1 VSLRPIVD
9 DHTCCTDE
17 RGPIAWPF
25 SLVPSERLLPREGV
39 PVEVGPRT
47 LDVLIAL
54 VCRSYEAI
62 SKKDLL
68 AQVWPEAIVEEGSPR
83 FHIANLRWATEKEG
97 HDISRIWLDAATASR
112 RRAHACELNALLP
125 TG

>member
-25 SLVPSERLLPREGV
+25 SLVPSERLLTREGV

-97 HDISRIWLDAATASR
+97 HDISRIGSMRLLLRGAGLTLAS
-112 RRAHACELNALLP
+112 
-125 TG
+125 

>member
-1 VSLRPIVD
+1 
-9 DHTCCTDE
+9 
-17 RGPIAWPF
+17 
-25 SLVPSERLLPREGV
+25 
-39 PVEVGPRT
+39 VGPRT

-68 AQVWPEAIVEEGSPR
+68 VQVWPEAIVEEGSPQ

>member
-1 VSLRPIVD
+1 
-9 DHTCCTDE
+9 
-17 RGPIAWPF
+17 
-25 SLVPSERLLPREGV
+25 
-39 PVEVGPRT
+39 VGPRT

-97 HDISRIWLDAATASR
+97 HDISRIGSMRLLLRGAGLTLAS
-112 RRAHACELNALLP
+112 
-125 TG
+125 

>member
-1 VSLRPIVD
+1 M
-9 DHTCCTDE
+9 
-17 RGPIAWPF
+17 
-25 SLVPSERLLPREGV
+25 
-39 PVEVGPRT
+39 GPRT

-83 FHIANLRWATEKEG
+83 FHGANLRWATEKE
-97 HDISRIWLDAATASR
+97 AM
-112 RRAHACELNALLP
+112 
-125 TG
+125 